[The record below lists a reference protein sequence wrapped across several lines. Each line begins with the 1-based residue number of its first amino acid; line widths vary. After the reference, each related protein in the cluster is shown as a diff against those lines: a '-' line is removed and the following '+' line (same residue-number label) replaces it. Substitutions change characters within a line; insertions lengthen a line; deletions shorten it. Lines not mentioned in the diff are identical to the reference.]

1 MKFTEIIHNCPVKS
15 SIIIYLLIVIIIL
28 IIKPSSL
35 YDSDG
40 KAKQFGIG
48 LKNRTILPIWVVF
61 LLLAVLCYYF
71 TVIIKI
77 FY

>member
-28 IIKPSSL
+28 IIKPKTL

-48 LKNRTILPIWVVF
+48 IKNRTIFPVWIVF